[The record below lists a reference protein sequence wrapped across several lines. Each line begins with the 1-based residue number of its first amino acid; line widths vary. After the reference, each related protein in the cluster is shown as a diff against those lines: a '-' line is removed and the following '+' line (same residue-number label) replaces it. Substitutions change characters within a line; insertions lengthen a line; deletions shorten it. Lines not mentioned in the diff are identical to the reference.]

1 MNTPLFIVLFT
12 DNDIFYGRKTYED
25 AGWKE
30 IPNKPIKKIFF
41 LLPTG
46 DYIILSDY
54 NSYYFY
60 QEVIKVITGVNAGKM
75 QIQYSHILGKRNDKV
90 VEYKINILSRD
101 IEVKVYDEQS
111 DYIQKLNPIGWTT
124 K

>member
-12 DNDIFYGRKTYED
+12 DNDTYYGRKDYSD
-25 AGWKE
+25 AGWGE

-41 LLPTG
+41 RLPTG
-46 DYIILSDY
+46 DYIILADY

-60 QEVIKVITGVNAGKM
+60 QEAIKVLSGDNAGKM
-75 QIQYSHILGKRNDKV
+75 RIQYSYILAKRNQRV
-90 VEYKINILSRD
+90 VEYKINILSGNT
-101 IEVKVYDEQS
+101 EVKVYAEDNE
-111 DYIQKLNPIGWTT
+111 YIQKLNKDGWT